1 LNHLKLSRWQAD
13 ATLLLITLIWGWTFV
28 VMKDSIAQVP
38 VFSFLTVR
46 FTLALLT
53 LAPFLWWSRSRAGL
67 APKGGVSPTLGLIWP
82 KIRGGIITGLFLF
95 AGYAFQTVGLQY
107 TTVAKSGFIT
117 GLYVVLVPVL
127 STVVLRRAPTRAAVL
142 GLGVATVGL
151 ARLSLGPDLSMSLG
165 DFLTLL
171 GALAYAGHVTSVARF
186 GAKTD
191 VLVFSAIQIS
201 TVLLGSIVASF
212 IMQGGIV
219 LNTFNTQV
227 LMAALATGVLAT
239 ALVLVLQA
247 TAQRFTTPTQTA
259 VIFTMESVFA
269 VMFGCLL
276 AGDQLGPAALL
287 GGSLIVVGMLTAE
300 VGESLLASLT
310 PHSRA
315 GLGE

>member
-1 LNHLKLSRWQAD
+1 
-13 ATLLLITLIWGWTFV
+13 
-28 VMKDSIAQVP
+28 MKDSITQVP

-46 FTLALLT
+46 FALALLT
-53 LAPFLWWSRSRAGL
+53 LAPFVWRSLAGGALSPAYSVTVLAQGDSRKVGGAQSSSGL
-67 APKGGVSPTLGLIWP
+67 VWP
-82 KIRGGIITGLFLF
+82 QVRGGIITGAFLF

-127 STVVLRRAPTRAAVL
+127 STVLLRRAPTRTAVL
-142 GLGVATVGL
+142 GLGVASVGL
-151 ARLSLGPDLSMSLG
+151 ARLSLGPDLSISLG

-186 GAKTD
+186 GAKTNAM
-191 VLVFSAIQIS
+191 VFSAIQIT
-201 TVLLGSIVASF
+201 TVLVGSIVTSLVT
-212 IMQGGIV
+212 QGGIP
-219 LNTFNTQV
+219 LHAFNTQV

-239 ALVLVLQA
+239 ALVLVLQT

-276 AGDQLGPAALL
+276 AGDQLSPAALL
-287 GGSLIVVGMLTAE
+287 GGLLIVAGMLMAE
-300 VGESLLASLT
+300 VGEPVLAALT
-310 PHSRA
+310 QRSRA
-315 GLGE
+315 G